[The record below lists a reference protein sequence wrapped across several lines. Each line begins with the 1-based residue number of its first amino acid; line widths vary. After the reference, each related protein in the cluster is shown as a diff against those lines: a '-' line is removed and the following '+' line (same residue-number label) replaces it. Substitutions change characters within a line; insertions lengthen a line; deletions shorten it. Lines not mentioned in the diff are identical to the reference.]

1 MKKFLLYLT
10 GIFIPVS
17 MLVLLEGC
25 SSEED
30 IPYKNSTE
38 RTIAEEYLEA
48 SEKAAVLK
56 RMHLMRSVS
65 LSQAVLLQKT
75 IS

>member
-48 SEKAAVLK
+48 SEMLPY
-56 RMHLMRSVS
+56 
-65 LSQAVLLQKT
+65 
-75 IS
+75 